1 LKKLTKTLIV
11 DGNSLLQLGFHGLK
25 NFQDKNANLGAVF
38 YFLNTIKKLIL
49 EHTFNKVVVTWDG
62 EKNYESR
69 RKMYPD
75 YKIKRVNKRMSDEKR
90 ESLYTQKTRI
100 QQYLEEVFIR
110 QCEFKGY
117 EADDCIAFYC
127 LNNNKEDITI
137 LTNDRDLTQLI
148 SSNVNLKL
156 LNNLNIVKN
165 GDKIKFEKHV
175 VPVENIKLIKIICG
189 DSSDDISG
197 IKSVGI
203 KTMINLAPNILEEIV
218 GVEDFLQ
225 ICRKKYEDGDNNF
238 RLKNIIK
245 GITKEGKLGNYFFK
259 RNKFLVDLSDSI
271 LPDELKEEI
280 KQLINENM
288 DPEGRS
294 YKNLLRMMMDD
305 GLFGFIGNSDESF
318 LNFTEPFLML
328 TRIEKNKFKK
338 IL

>member
-1 LKKLTKTLIV
+1 MHHDVHGSVCYSCLT
-11 DGNSLLQLGFHGLK
+11 F
-25 NFQDKNANLGAVF
+25 
-38 YFLNTIKKLIL
+38 
-49 EHTFNKVVVTWDG
+49 
-62 EKNYESR
+62 
-69 RKMYPD
+69 
-75 YKIKRVNKRMSDEKR
+75 
-90 ESLYTQKTRI
+90 
-100 QQYLEEVFIR
+100 
-110 QCEFKGY
+110 
-117 EADDCIAFYC
+117 
-127 LNNNKEDITI
+127 DI
-137 LTNDRDLTQLI
+137 
-148 SSNVNLKL
+148 
-156 LNNLNIVKN
+156 
-165 GDKIKFEKHV
+165 
-175 VPVENIKLIKIICG
+175 IKIICG

-305 GLFGFIGNSDESF
+305 GLFGFNSPGV
-318 LNFTEPFLML
+318 L
-328 TRIEKNKFKK
+328 I
-338 IL
+338 II

>member
-1 LKKLTKTLIV
+1 MKKLTKTLIV

-127 LNNNKEDITI
+127 LNNNKENITI